1 MMPLKLPQNRHVIT
15 RRQSNCFVI
24 ILPGDF
30 NVKCYK
36 IYIKLTDLLF
46 KLYKFIPCT

>member
-1 MMPLKLPQNRHVIT
+1 MNKTVNVMIIF
-15 RRQSNCFVI
+15 QSNCFVI

-36 IYIKLTDLLF
+36 IYIKLTDLLLN
-46 KLYKFIPCT
+46 LYKIIHRT